1 MPYSSVLERASG
13 THKYSVQLKLGL
25 LTSTCSV
32 VCLLPQGYFNKLR
45 LAALEVPG
53 FIFLWCLGAQR
64 KGMVIN
70 MKNSLLNRL
79 SAFMLAALLCLS
91 LTGCGGKNVSEDSS
105 SAGDNT
111 IEESADS
118 GKNDVWVALSMNVD
132 TLDLVMTT
140 SVGGRQ
146 VALGTV
152 WERLLTLNSQGEPV
166 PELCESYEMSEDV
179 TTFTFYLRQGVLFHD
194 GSEMTADDVV
204 ASMNRWIETYSNV
217 QELVGSGRFEKVDN
231 YTVKI
236 TTDTPA
242 LTLPDMIAGATVT
255 ALITT
260 ADACA
265 DLTETGYLKNYVG
278 TGPYKFTEFVQD
290 QYIRLDRFDDYV
302 PYGEDGYV
310 DGMAGHKDA
319 AAQTLYYSYVQE
331 AATRIAGLQTGQY
344 DLIYGLTSDNYD
356 IIANT
361 PGVETQT
368 QEAGTLILVMNKK
381 EGLCTDVN
389 FRQAVNAALSMDDIM
404 TVGYGSFYSL
414 GSCYMDESNGF
425 WLTDAGSENYNRSDL
440 ELAKKYLA
448 QSSYQEGDVFTIM
461 TTNENNRD
469 KLALVI
475 ASQLEAIGITC
486 DVQPYDYPTMN
497 AYQSDPSLY
506 DMFVISYSSVPLPTL
521 KFYLGSGAGFWTTD
535 ETFQNYISCFNQ
547 ATTKDEAYQIWEE
560 LQAYCW
566 NDYLPVINCGHYQE
580 CYAWN
585 ADTLSNVNIYNNIA
599 HMWSVSVN

>member
-1 MPYSSVLERASG
+1 MKNS
-13 THKYSVQLKLGL
+13 
-25 LTSTCSV
+25 
-32 VCLLPQGYFNKLR
+32 
-45 LAALEVPG
+45 
-53 FIFLWCLGAQR
+53 
-64 KGMVIN
+64 
-70 MKNSLLNRL
+70 KNSLLNRL

-118 GKNDVWVALSMNVD
+118 GKNDVWVALSMNAD

-140 SVGGRQ
+140 SMGGRQ

-166 PELCESYEMSEDV
+166 PELCESYEMSEDA

-236 TTDTPA
+236 TADTPA
-242 LTLPDMIAGATVT
+242 LTLPDMIAGANVT

-331 AATRIAGLQTGQY
+331 PATRIAGLQTGQY
-344 DLIYGLTSDNYD
+344 DLIYSLTSDNYD
-356 IIANT
+356 IIAKT

-368 QEAGTLILVMNKK
+368 QEAGALILVMNKK

-414 GSCYMDESNGF
+414 GSCYMEECNGF

-497 AYQSDPSLY
+497 ANQSDPSLY

-535 ETFQNYISCFNQ
+535 ETFQSYISCFNQ

-566 NDYLPVINCGHYQE
+566 NDYLPVINCGHYQD

>member
-1 MPYSSVLERASG
+1 
-13 THKYSVQLKLGL
+13 
-25 LTSTCSV
+25 
-32 VCLLPQGYFNKLR
+32 
-45 LAALEVPG
+45 
-53 FIFLWCLGAQR
+53 
-64 KGMVIN
+64 

-236 TTDTPA
+236 TTDIPA

-344 DLIYGLTSDNYD
+344 DLIYSLTSDNYD
-356 IIANT
+356 IIAKT

-368 QEAGTLILVMNKK
+368 QEAGALILVMNKK

>member
-1 MPYSSVLERASG
+1 
-13 THKYSVQLKLGL
+13 
-25 LTSTCSV
+25 
-32 VCLLPQGYFNKLR
+32 
-45 LAALEVPG
+45 
-53 FIFLWCLGAQR
+53 
-64 KGMVIN
+64 

-91 LTGCGGKNVSEDSS
+91 LTGCAGKNVSEDSS

-179 TTFTFYLRQGVLFHD
+179 TTFTFHLRQGVLFHD

-361 PGVETQT
+361 PRVETQT
-368 QEAGTLILVMNKK
+368 QEAGTLVLVMNKK

-414 GSCYMDESNGF
+414 GSCYMDECNGF

-599 HMWSVSVN
+599 HMWSGTVCGAKLNCKCPKPNCLNSKARIPRNPKK

>member
-1 MPYSSVLERASG
+1 
-13 THKYSVQLKLGL
+13 
-25 LTSTCSV
+25 
-32 VCLLPQGYFNKLR
+32 
-45 LAALEVPG
+45 
-53 FIFLWCLGAQR
+53 
-64 KGMVIN
+64 

-118 GKNDVWVALSMNVD
+118 GKNDVRVALSVNAD

-166 PELCESYEMSEDV
+166 PELCESYEMSEDA

-236 TTDTPA
+236 TTDSPA

-319 AAQTLYYSYVQE
+319 AAQTLYYSYVKE

-344 DLIYGLTSDNYD
+344 DLIYSLTSDNYD
-356 IIANT
+356 IIAKT

-368 QEAGTLILVMNKK
+368 QEAGELILVMNKK

-414 GSCYMDESNGF
+414 GSCYMEESNGF

-506 DMFVISYSSVPLPTL
+506 DMFVMSYSSVPLPTL

-535 ETFQNYISCFNQ
+535 ETFQSYISCFNQ

>member
-1 MPYSSVLERASG
+1 MKNS
-13 THKYSVQLKLGL
+13 
-25 LTSTCSV
+25 
-32 VCLLPQGYFNKLR
+32 
-45 LAALEVPG
+45 
-53 FIFLWCLGAQR
+53 
-64 KGMVIN
+64 
-70 MKNSLLNRL
+70 KNSLLNRL

-118 GKNDVWVALSMNVD
+118 GKNDVWVALSMNAD

-140 SVGGRQ
+140 SMGGRQ

-166 PELCESYEMSEDV
+166 PELCESYEMSEDA

-236 TTDTPA
+236 TADTPA
-242 LTLPDMIAGATVT
+242 LTLPDMIAGANVT

-331 AATRIAGLQTGQY
+331 PATRIAGLQTGQY
-344 DLIYGLTSDNYD
+344 DLIYSLTSDNYD
-356 IIANT
+356 IIAKT

-368 QEAGTLILVMNKK
+368 QEAGALILVMNKK

-414 GSCYMDESNGF
+414 GSCYMEECNGF

-448 QSSYQEGDVFTIM
+448 QSSYQDGDVFTIM

-497 AYQSDPSLY
+497 AYQSDPSMY
-506 DMFVISYSSVPLPTL
+506 DMFVMSYSSVPLPTL

-535 ETFQNYISCFNQ
+535 ETFQSYISCFNQ

-566 NDYLPVINCGHYQE
+566 NDYLPVINCGHYQD

>member
-1 MPYSSVLERASG
+1 MAFFD
-13 THKYSVQLKLGL
+13 KLSKTVTEVSQKTIAKAKEL
-25 LTSTCSV
+25 ADTS
-32 VCLLPQGYFNKLR
+32 R
-45 LAALEVPG
+45 
-53 FIFLWCLGAQR
+53 
-64 KGMVIN
+64 
-70 MKNSLLNRL
+70 
-79 SAFMLAALLCLS
+79 LAALLCLS
-91 LTGCGGKNVSEDSS
+91 LTGCAGKNVSEDSS

-179 TTFTFYLRQGVLFHD
+179 TTFTFHLRQGVLFHD

-414 GSCYMDESNGF
+414 GSCYMDECNGF

>member
-1 MPYSSVLERASG
+1 M
-13 THKYSVQLKLGL
+13 
-25 LTSTCSV
+25 
-32 VCLLPQGYFNKLR
+32 
-45 LAALEVPG
+45 
-53 FIFLWCLGAQR
+53 
-64 KGMVIN
+64 
-70 MKNSLLNRL
+70 
-79 SAFMLAALLCLS
+79 
-91 LTGCGGKNVSEDSS
+91 
-105 SAGDNT
+105 
-111 IEESADS
+111 
-118 GKNDVWVALSMNVD
+118 
-132 TLDLVMTT
+132 
-140 SVGGRQ
+140 
-146 VALGTV
+146 
-152 WERLLTLNSQGEPV
+152 
-166 PELCESYEMSEDV
+166 
-179 TTFTFYLRQGVLFHD
+179 
-194 GSEMTADDVV
+194 
-204 ASMNRWIETYSNV
+204 
-217 QELVGSGRFEKVDN
+217 
-231 YTVKI
+231 
-236 TTDTPA
+236 
-242 LTLPDMIAGATVT
+242 
-255 ALITT
+255 
-260 ADACA
+260 
-265 DLTETGYLKNYVG
+265 G

-319 AAQTLYYSYVQE
+319 AAQTLYYSYVKE

-344 DLIYGLTSDNYD
+344 DLIYSLTSDNYD
-356 IIANT
+356 IIAKT

-368 QEAGTLILVMNKK
+368 QEAGALILVMNKK

-414 GSCYMDESNGF
+414 GSCYMEESNGF

-506 DMFVISYSSVPLPTL
+506 DMFVMSYSSVPLPTL

-535 ETFQNYISCFNQ
+535 ETFQSYISCFNQ
-547 ATTKDEAYQIWEE
+547 ALLKMRHIRFGKSSRLTAGMTI
-560 LQAYCW
+560 C
-566 NDYLPVINCGHYQE
+566 PSST
-580 CYAWN
+580 
-585 ADTLSNVNIYNNIA
+585 ADTIRSAMLGTLT
-599 HMWSVSVN
+599 H

>member
-1 MPYSSVLERASG
+1 
-13 THKYSVQLKLGL
+13 
-25 LTSTCSV
+25 
-32 VCLLPQGYFNKLR
+32 
-45 LAALEVPG
+45 
-53 FIFLWCLGAQR
+53 
-64 KGMVIN
+64 

-91 LTGCGGKNVSEDSS
+91 LTGCAVKNVSEDSS

-368 QEAGTLILVMNKK
+368 QEAGTLVLVMNKK

-414 GSCYMDESNGF
+414 GSCYMDECNGF

-497 AYQSDPSLY
+497 AYQSDPSLS

>member
-1 MPYSSVLERASG
+1 
-13 THKYSVQLKLGL
+13 
-25 LTSTCSV
+25 
-32 VCLLPQGYFNKLR
+32 
-45 LAALEVPG
+45 
-53 FIFLWCLGAQR
+53 
-64 KGMVIN
+64 

-91 LTGCGGKNVSEDSS
+91 LTGCAGKNVSEDSS

-179 TTFTFYLRQGVLFHD
+179 TTFTFHLRQGVLFHD

-368 QEAGTLILVMNKK
+368 QEAGTLVLVMNK
-381 EGLCTDVN
+381 
-389 FRQAVNAALSMDDIM
+389 
-404 TVGYGSFYSL
+404 
-414 GSCYMDESNGF
+414 
-425 WLTDAGSENYNRSDL
+425 
-440 ELAKKYLA
+440 
-448 QSSYQEGDVFTIM
+448 
-461 TTNENNRD
+461 
-469 KLALVI
+469 
-475 ASQLEAIGITC
+475 
-486 DVQPYDYPTMN
+486 
-497 AYQSDPSLY
+497 
-506 DMFVISYSSVPLPTL
+506 
-521 KFYLGSGAGFWTTD
+521 
-535 ETFQNYISCFNQ
+535 
-547 ATTKDEAYQIWEE
+547 
-560 LQAYCW
+560 
-566 NDYLPVINCGHYQE
+566 
-580 CYAWN
+580 
-585 ADTLSNVNIYNNIA
+585 
-599 HMWSVSVN
+599 

>member
-1 MPYSSVLERASG
+1 M
-13 THKYSVQLKLGL
+13 
-25 LTSTCSV
+25 
-32 VCLLPQGYFNKLR
+32 
-45 LAALEVPG
+45 
-53 FIFLWCLGAQR
+53 
-64 KGMVIN
+64 
-70 MKNSLLNRL
+70 
-79 SAFMLAALLCLS
+79 
-91 LTGCGGKNVSEDSS
+91 
-105 SAGDNT
+105 
-111 IEESADS
+111 
-118 GKNDVWVALSMNVD
+118 
-132 TLDLVMTT
+132 
-140 SVGGRQ
+140 
-146 VALGTV
+146 
-152 WERLLTLNSQGEPV
+152 
-166 PELCESYEMSEDV
+166 
-179 TTFTFYLRQGVLFHD
+179 
-194 GSEMTADDVV
+194 
-204 ASMNRWIETYSNV
+204 
-217 QELVGSGRFEKVDN
+217 
-231 YTVKI
+231 
-236 TTDTPA
+236 
-242 LTLPDMIAGATVT
+242 
-255 ALITT
+255 
-260 ADACA
+260 
-265 DLTETGYLKNYVG
+265 
-278 TGPYKFTEFVQD
+278 
-290 QYIRLDRFDDYV
+290 
-302 PYGEDGYV
+302 
-310 DGMAGHKDA
+310 
-319 AAQTLYYSYVQE
+319 
-331 AATRIAGLQTGQY
+331 
-344 DLIYGLTSDNYD
+344 
-356 IIANT
+356 
-361 PGVETQT
+361 
-368 QEAGTLILVMNKK
+368 ILVMNKK

-414 GSCYMDESNGF
+414 GSCYMDECNGF

>member
-1 MPYSSVLERASG
+1 MKNS
-13 THKYSVQLKLGL
+13 
-25 LTSTCSV
+25 
-32 VCLLPQGYFNKLR
+32 
-45 LAALEVPG
+45 
-53 FIFLWCLGAQR
+53 
-64 KGMVIN
+64 
-70 MKNSLLNRL
+70 KNSLLNRL

-118 GKNDVWVALSMNVD
+118 GKNDVWVALSMNAD

-140 SVGGRQ
+140 SMGGRQ

-166 PELCESYEMSEDV
+166 PELCESYEMSEDA

-236 TTDTPA
+236 TADTPA
-242 LTLPDMIAGATVT
+242 LTLPDMIAGANVT

-331 AATRIAGLQTGQY
+331 PATRIAGLQTGQY
-344 DLIYGLTSDNYD
+344 DLIYSLTSDNYD
-356 IIANT
+356 IIAKT

-368 QEAGTLILVMNKK
+368 QEAGALILVMNKK

-414 GSCYMDESNGF
+414 GSCYMEECNGF

-497 AYQSDPSLY
+497 ANQSDPSLY

-535 ETFQNYISCFNQ
+535 ETFQSYISCFNQ

>member
-1 MPYSSVLERASG
+1 
-13 THKYSVQLKLGL
+13 
-25 LTSTCSV
+25 
-32 VCLLPQGYFNKLR
+32 
-45 LAALEVPG
+45 
-53 FIFLWCLGAQR
+53 
-64 KGMVIN
+64 

-91 LTGCGGKNVSEDSS
+91 LTGCAGKNVSEDSS

-179 TTFTFYLRQGVLFHD
+179 TTFTFHLRQGVLFHD

-368 QEAGTLILVMNKK
+368 QEAGTLVLVMNKK

-414 GSCYMDESNGF
+414 GSCYMDECNGF

-585 ADTLSNVNIYNNIA
+585 ADTLSNVNIYNNYVLIGFTQL
-599 HMWSVSVN
+599 NEK

>member
-1 MPYSSVLERASG
+1 
-13 THKYSVQLKLGL
+13 
-25 LTSTCSV
+25 
-32 VCLLPQGYFNKLR
+32 
-45 LAALEVPG
+45 
-53 FIFLWCLGAQR
+53 
-64 KGMVIN
+64 

-91 LTGCGGKNVSEDSS
+91 LTGCAGKNVSEDSS

-179 TTFTFYLRQGVLFHD
+179 TTFTFHLRQGVLFHD

-290 QYIRLDRFDDYV
+290 HQDQYIRLDRFDDYV

-368 QEAGTLILVMNKK
+368 QEAGTLVLVMNKK

-414 GSCYMDESNGF
+414 GSCYMDECNGF

>member
-1 MPYSSVLERASG
+1 MIQMVFQDCFSSMDPRQRVGDALVEVLKIHQVCPPAERLPIVVNMIEQVGLRPEHLFRYPHEFSG
-13 THKYSVQLKLGL
+13 GQRQRIGL
-25 LTSTCSV
+25 A
-32 VCLLPQGYFNKLR
+32 R
-45 LAALEVPG
+45 
-53 FIFLWCLGAQR
+53 
-64 KGMVIN
+64 
-70 MKNSLLNRL
+70 
-79 SAFMLAALLCLS
+79 ALLLH
-91 LTGCGGKNVSEDSS
+91 
-105 SAGDNT
+105 
-111 IEESADS
+111 
-118 GKNDVWVALSMNVD
+118 
-132 TLDLVMTT
+132 
-140 SVGGRQ
+140 
-146 VALGTV
+146 
-152 WERLLTLNSQGEPV
+152 
-166 PELCESYEMSEDV
+166 PELV
-179 TTFTFYLRQGVLFHD
+179 
-194 GSEMTADDVV
+194 
-204 ASMNRWIETYSNV
+204 
-217 QELVGSGRFEKVDN
+217 
-231 YTVKI
+231 
-236 TTDTPA
+236 
-242 LTLPDMIAGATVT
+242 
-255 ALITT
+255 
-260 ADACA
+260 
-265 DLTETGYLKNYVG
+265 
-278 TGPYKFTEFVQD
+278 
-290 QYIRLDRFDDYV
+290 
-302 PYGEDGYV
+302 
-310 DGMAGHKDA
+310 
-319 AAQTLYYSYVQE
+319 
-331 AATRIAGLQTGQY
+331 TRIAGLQTGQY

-368 QEAGTLILVMNKK
+368 QEAGTLVLVMNKK

-414 GSCYMDESNGF
+414 GSCYMDECNGF